1 MKIKPLTKEQITIS
15 IDRLT
20 RFKNPEEKYLRVF
33 KDIITHNLIAPV
45 FSKNDLDKMDYNDL
59 KNYAQEI
66 INYSISLISQ
76 NSDNDNRINKLIIE
90 NEKRTFYINEQT
102 EKLLDNKIDYENFIK
117 FLQDKNQSLNLQ
129 YLKSLALN
137 NDIKK
142 ERALQGFKF
151 PVDILLLVEGATEE
165 TLLPEFARLC
175 GFDFNKN
182 GVHIIPAGG
191 KNQVVKLY
199 YEYSEQLKIP
209 IFVLFD
215 KDGENNAYEIYP
227 KLRKNDFVYII
238 KKGEFEDILSEELVK
253 RSLNKAL
260 ENISIIDEEIVENTG
275 HRVEYLEEIFKKR
288 GMHEFKKVEFS
299 QIVKSALKT
308 SDDLTPEIIEIIDK
322 IKEIKNIKY

>member
-33 KDIITHNLIAPV
+33 KDIITHNLITPV
-45 FSKNDLDKMDYNDL
+45 FSKNDLDKMDYANL

-66 INYSISLISQ
+66 LNYSIDLISKDC
-76 NSDNDNRINKLIIE
+76 DNDYTINHLILE
-90 NEKRTFYINEQT
+90 HEKQTFYINEHT
-102 EKLLDNKIDYENFIK
+102 EKLIDNKIKYQNFIN
-117 FLQDKNQSLNLQ
+117 LIASDNLCLNLE
-129 YLKSLALN
+129 YLKALALN
-137 NDIKK
+137 TDIIS
-142 ERALQGFKF
+142 ERSLKNFKY
-151 PVDILLLVEGATEE
+151 PVEILLLVEGATEE
-165 TLLPEFARLC
+165 TLLPEFASLC
-175 GFDFNKN
+175 GFNFNKN

-209 IFVLFD
+209 IFVLLD
-215 KDGENNAYEIYP
+215 KDGENNANEIYP

-238 KKGEFEDILSEELVK
+238 QKGEFEDILSEELVK
-253 RSLNKAL
+253 RALTTAL

-299 QIVKSALKT
+299 QIVKKELKS